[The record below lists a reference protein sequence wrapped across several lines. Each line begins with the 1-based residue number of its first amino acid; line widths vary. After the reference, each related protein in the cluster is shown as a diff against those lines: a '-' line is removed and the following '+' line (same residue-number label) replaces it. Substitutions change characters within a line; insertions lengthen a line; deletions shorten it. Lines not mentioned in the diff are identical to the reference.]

1 MMTKKYNSII
11 LFFTSYLFFVIIS
24 GCKKESTNVIVIPVL
39 KTVDITNITKTTAES
54 GGQIS
59 SAGGAEITIHGVCWS
74 TTQNPTITNT
84 KTNDGSG
91 IGNYSS
97 TISNLEPNSTYYIR
111 AYATNSVG
119 TAYGNEICF
128 TTSKP
133 NVSIVTIDIS
143 NITQKS
149 ASSGGII
156 SSDDET
162 LITARGVCWN
172 TSQSP
177 TIDNYKTTDGIGNG
191 SYLSSLS
198 NLSLNTTYY
207 VRAYVTNS
215 YGTYYGSEKSFKT
228 IQFITNTDIDG
239 YTYDTVRLGNQTW
252 MAENL
257 RVTRYND
264 GNNIPNPVTVN
275 SWSKNT
281 VGGYCEVNN
290 TSSNSVTY
298 GLLYN
303 WFAVN
308 TGKLCPIGW
317 HIPSDNEWTLL
328 EKYLIS
334 ANYSF
339 GGSNS
344 IGKALASSTSWAIST
359 TYGSVGYDTTKNN
372 KSGFSALAAG
382 TRSVKGDFLNF
393 KYFAAWWSTTDW
405 NDGTSSV
412 KYLGND
418 GSAVVSTTKYKNEG
432 MSIRCLKD

>member
-1 MMTKKYNSII
+1 M
-11 LFFTSYLFFVIIS
+11 IIS
-24 GCKKESTNVIVIPVL
+24 GCKKESTNVIGIPVL
-39 KTVDITNITKTTAES
+39 KTVDITNITKTSAES

-59 SAGGAEITIHGVCWS
+59 SDGGAAITIHGVCWS
-74 TTQNPTITNT
+74 TSQKPTITNT

-97 TISNLEPNSTYYIR
+97 IISNLEPNSSYYMR
-111 AYATNSVG
+111 AYATNSAG

-128 TTSKP
+128 ITSKP

-149 ASSGGII
+149 ASCGGII

-162 LITARGVCWN
+162 LITARGICWN
-172 TSQSP
+172 TSQNP
-177 TIDNYKTTDGIGNG
+177 TIDNFKTTDGIGNG
-191 SYLSSLS
+191 SYISSLN

-215 YGTYYGSEKSFKT
+215 FGSYYGSEKSFKT
-228 IQFITNTDIDG
+228 IQNITNTDIDG
-239 YTYDTVRLGNQTW
+239 YSFDTVRLGNQTW

-264 GNNIPNPVTVN
+264 GRSIPNPVTVN

-281 VGGYCEVNN
+281 VGGYCEVSN
-290 TSSNSVTY
+290 TSSNTITY

-317 HIPSDNEWTLL
+317 HVPSDYEWSILQN
-328 EKYLIS
+328 YLIS
-334 ANYSF
+334 AKYGY

-344 IGKALASSTSWAIST
+344 IGKSIASSTSWTSST
-359 TYGSVGYDTTKNN
+359 TFGTVGYDTAKNN

-393 KYFAAWWSTTDW
+393 GDFAAWWTTYDW
-405 NDGTSSV
+405 KDGTASV
-412 KYLGND
+412 KYLGSVETTIL
-418 GSAVVSTTKYKNEG
+418 GETKYKNEG